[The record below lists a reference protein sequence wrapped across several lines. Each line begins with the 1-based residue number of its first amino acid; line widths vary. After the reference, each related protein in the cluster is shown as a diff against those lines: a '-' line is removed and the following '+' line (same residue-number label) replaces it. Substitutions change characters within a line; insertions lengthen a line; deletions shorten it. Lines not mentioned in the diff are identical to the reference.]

1 MSGSDLDSVVV
12 RVPVAPIPA
21 AYAVRIVLLPVKCM
35 RAIVCVGQHSLSIVA
50 SPSSSSSSSSLV
62 LFCVCFVVVVVV
74 VALEEVGEA
83 FLAGRTE
90 TSTCRIEN
98 FHVSAG

>member
-50 SPSSSSSSSSLV
+50 SPSSSSSSLV
-62 LFCVCFVVVVVV
+62 LFCVCFVVVVV
-74 VALEEVGEA
+74 ALEEV
-83 FLAGRTE
+83 
-90 TSTCRIEN
+90 
-98 FHVSAG
+98 